1 MDGRASREDHG
12 KVNVSEKIRAIRSGL
27 PHAMLDEREKISK
40 RLGTLTRKVKRG
52 EANNGFH
59 RELTSLE
66 KRLEA
71 SILKRESRVS
81 RRPGVSYPEHLP
93 IFAKKDAIINAIREH
108 RVVIVSGDT
117 GCGKSTQIPKM
128 CLEAGQGIAG
138 KIGSTQP
145 RRIAATTIARRI
157 AEELGEGIGKS
168 VGYKIRFTDKT
179 SPDAYIKIMTDGML
193 LAETQQDP
201 YLTRYDTLIID
212 EAHERSLNIDLIL
225 GIIKTLLPRRR
236 ELKVIITSATLDTE
250 KFSAAFDAAPV
261 IEVEGRMF
269 PVAVAYMPVDLEPV
283 DAGELTY
290 VDMAV
295 RAVEGLRRDRRLGDI
310 LIFMPTEEDIRETCE
325 LLEAR
330 QFSGTVILPL
340 FARLTAAQQHRVFS
354 SFAGRKIVVATNV
367 AETSLTIPGIRYVI
381 DTGLARIPR
390 YAPRSRTTSLPIS
403 PIARGSADQRKGR
416 CGRVEKGICI
426 RLYSED
432 DYASRPEFTPPE
444 ILRSNLAEV
453 ILRMLSLNLGDI
465 DAFPF
470 VDRPGARSIKDGFD
484 ILVELGAIARK
495 GKGFSLTEKG
505 RLMARMPLDPRISR
519 MIIEAKK
526 EGCVAE
532 VAVIASALSIQDPR
546 ERPMEKA
553 DQADRI
559 HASFRDPGSDFIT
572 LLNIW
577 NRYHRTR
584 EAVKTRNQ
592 MRRFCKE
599 HFLSFVR
606 MQEWRDIHQQI
617 TTILKEQRIKTD
629 TRPAA
634 KVPESDGSRY
644 TGIHRAILSGYLS
657 NIAMKKEKNIYLAA
671 KGREAMVF
679 PGSTLF
685 NRGSSWIVTAE
696 MVKTSRLFART
707 AARIEP
713 EWLESLAG
721 DLCRSSYAEP
731 HWEKERGEVRAYEQV
746 TLFGLV
752 IVSGRPVSYGP
763 INPKESH
770 KIFVQS
776 ALVEGRVK
784 ESFPFLIHNRNLIAQ
799 IAGLEDKVRRRDI
812 LVSEQVVADSYSERL
827 PGVCD
832 IRSLKRRIK
841 EMGGDD
847 FLKMREED
855 LQLYRPD
862 EALLAGYP
870 DYMSIGERNYR
881 LSYRFAPATDE
892 DGVTIAIPS
901 TLGSRFPAE
910 RLEWVVQ
917 GLFREKI
924 TALIKGLPKRYRK
937 QLVPLSGTVETI
949 ESEMEKTN
957 EPLITALSR
966 FIYHRFGVDIPASE
980 WSAIEI
986 PDHLRM
992 RISITDHEGREHH
1005 SGRDI
1010 HLLNQQVTPP
1020 SSREGEMG
1028 VWEEAKE
1035 RWERSG
1041 LISWDFDD
1049 LPEHTLLGA
1058 SLVAYPGLEPGEG
1071 SVNIRLFA
1079 NAEEALA
1086 SHKKGVEA
1094 LFSLRLSR
1102 DLRFLKRVLVLPEEM
1117 AEGATYFGGAHAF
1130 EKAIYEGLVHRL
1142 FFLDIRTGE
1151 DFRSHAEAMKPTLVF
1166 KAKEFMAL
1174 TGAVLKAF
1182 HQTRS
1187 TLIAIESAGRA
1198 NKAVLA
1204 LCAEIRKD
1212 LDLLVPKD
1220 FLEHYAPDHL
1230 VHLPRYLK
1238 AMEMRA
1244 ERGAN
1249 DWEKERRKA
1258 AEAGVFI
1265 KALEKMRADLS
1276 PHASL
1281 EKREALDAFRWMVEE
1296 FKVSVFAQELKT
1308 PFPVSSKRLEKK
1320 LNEIKRMV

>member
-1 MDGRASREDHG
+1 MT
-12 KVNVSEKIRAIRSGL
+12 VSEKIKGIRSRL
-27 PHAMLDEREKISK
+27 PHAMLDEREKISR
-40 RLGTLTRKVKRG
+40 RLRTLTRKVKRG
-52 EANNGFH
+52 GAHNGLY
-59 RELTSLE
+59 RQLTSLE
-66 KRLEA
+66 KRLKA
-71 SILKRESRVS
+71 SILKRESRLAC
-81 RRPGVSYPEHLP
+81 RPRVSYPEHLP
-93 IFAKKDAIINAIREH
+93 IFAKKDAIIHAIREH
-108 RVVIVSGDT
+108 QVVIVSGDT

-168 VGYKIRFTDKT
+168 VGYKIRFTDRT

-201 YLTRYDTLIID
+201 SLTEYDTLIID

-225 GIIKTLLPRRR
+225 GIIKTLLPRRKD
-236 ELKVIITSATLDTE
+236 LKVIITSATLDIE
-250 KFSAAFDAAPV
+250 KFSSAFDAAPV
-261 IEVEGRMF
+261 IEVEGRMY
-269 PVAVAYMPVDLEPV
+269 PVEMEYMPIDPESEE
-283 DAGELTY
+283 AGEVTY

-295 RAVEGLRRDRRLGDI
+295 RAVEGIRRNRRFGDI
-310 LIFMPTEEDIRETCE
+310 LIFMPTEEDIREICE

-330 QFSGTVILPL
+330 QFSGATILPL

-354 SFAGRKIVVATNV
+354 SFAGQKIVVATNV

-403 PIARGSADQRKGR
+403 PISRSSADQRKGR
-416 CGRVEKGICI
+416 CGRVERGICI

-465 DAFPF
+465 DSFPF

-484 ILVELGAIARK
+484 ILLELGAIVRS

-505 RLMARMPLDPRISR
+505 RLMARMPMDPRISR
-519 MIIEAKK
+519 MMLEAKK

-553 DQADRI
+553 DQADQI
-559 HASFRDPGSDFIT
+559 HASFKDPDSDFIT

-584 EAVKTRNQ
+584 EAFKTRNQ

-617 TTILKEQRIKTD
+617 TSIPEEREIKTD
-629 TRPAA
+629 TRAA
-634 KVPESDGSRY
+634 GKDHESRY
-644 TGIHRAILSGYLS
+644 TGIHRSILSGYLS

-671 KGREAMVF
+671 KGREAMIF

-685 NRGSSWIVTAE
+685 NRGSPWIVTAE

-713 EWLESLAG
+713 EWIESLAG

-731 HWEKERGEVRAYEQV
+731 HWEKERGEVQAYEQV

-752 IVSGRPVSYGP
+752 IVSGRPLSYGP
-763 INPKESH
+763 INPEESH
-770 KIFVQS
+770 KIFVHS
-776 ALVEGRVK
+776 ALVGGRVK
-784 ESFPFLIHNRNLIAQ
+784 ESFPFLIHNRNLMEQ
-799 IAGLEDKVRRRDI
+799 IASLEDRVRRRDI

-827 PGVCD
+827 PGVYD
-832 IRSLKRRIK
+832 IRSLKKRIK

-855 LQLYRPD
+855 LLLYRPD

-870 DYMSIGERNYR
+870 DHMSIGERNFQ
-881 LSYRFAPATDE
+881 LSYRFAPGTDE
-892 DGVTIAIPS
+892 DGVTITIPS
-901 TLGSRFPAE
+901 TLTPRFPAE
-910 RLEWVVQ
+910 RLEWMVQ
-917 GLFREKI
+917 GFFREKI
-924 TALIKGLPKRYRK
+924 TALIKGLPKRNRK

-949 ESEMEKTN
+949 EAEMEKTD
-957 EPLITALSR
+957 EPLIRALSR

-980 WSAIEI
+980 WPATEI
-986 PDHLRM
+986 PDHLKM

-1010 HLLNQQVTPP
+1010 HLLSQQVKPP
-1020 SSREGEMG
+1020 SSWEGEG
-1028 VWEEAKE
+1028 ELRVWEEAKE

-1041 LISWDFDD
+1041 LTSWDFGD
-1049 LPEHTLLGA
+1049 LPEHISLGA
-1058 SLVAYPGLEPGEG
+1058 NLVAYPGLELCEG
-1071 SVNIRLFA
+1071 SVNIRLFV
-1079 NAEEALA
+1079 NSQKALE
-1086 SHKKGVEA
+1086 SHKKGVET
-1094 LFSLRLSR
+1094 LFSLRLSK
-1102 DLRFLKRVLVLPEEM
+1102 DLRFLKRVLILPEEM
-1117 AEGATYFGGAHAF
+1117 AEGATYFGEARAF
-1130 EKAIYEGLVHRL
+1130 EKAIYESLVHRL
-1142 FFLDIRTGE
+1142 FYLDIRTE
-1151 DFRSHAEAMKPTLVF
+1151 EAFYSHVEAVRPTLVF
-1166 KAKEFMAL
+1166 KAKEFMDLA
-1174 TGAVLKAF
+1174 GGVVQAF
-1182 HQTRS
+1182 HQARS
-1187 TLIAIESAGRA
+1187 TLHAIEVA
-1198 NKAVLA
+1198 NREVLA
-1204 LCAEIRKD
+1204 LSDEIRKD

-1220 FLEHYAPDHL
+1220 FLEHYPLDRL
-1230 VHLPRYLK
+1230 VHLPRYMK

-1249 DWEKERRKA
+1249 DWEKDRRKA
-1258 AEAGVFI
+1258 AEAEVFI
-1265 KALEKMRADLS
+1265 KALEKIRADLS
-1276 PHASL
+1276 PHTSL
-1281 EKREALDAFRWMVEE
+1281 EKREALDTFRWMVEE
-1296 FKVSVFAQELKT
+1296 FKVSTFAQELKT
-1308 PFPVSSKRLEKK
+1308 PFPVSTKRLEKK
-1320 LNEIKRMV
+1320 LKEIERMV